1 MASTDLNTPETDC
14 PEFSIITWVNKP
26 ELYDQLVKSCSRL
39 NCEFLPMGQEFKNMS
54 AAYNAAT
61 DIAKG
66 RFLVYCHQDIE
77 IIDTEFASK
86 VRHVFDTHR
95 DIGFLGV
102 IGSVANH
109 HKRLWFNESG
119 DDARGWILQGNAL
132 TGHHAYNGMVRLLD
146 GLIMITEKRFDFP
159 EFLPGIHCV
168 DSFMCLKAETDGYR
182 NWVAPIVIR
191 HWSEGDVHSPQ
202 IDQNQEKMVRYIAQ
216 NYRDL
221 HPDQPLDPEQAFLY
235 AEGLK
240 DCDGRDLTVIIPV
253 LNQIEH
259 TRECLQTLRA
269 DVPRAHVIVIDNNS
283 TDSTPEVIREE
294 FPWVTYVRN
303 TINAGVS
310 ASWNQGICMADTPLV
325 CVLNNDTVI
334 PRRGMRLLIREAR
347 RNGAAT
353 ALGRRLNSN
362 FTCGP
367 HTEDPERM
375 HYPEAYALV
384 MTKQTYRK
392 VGPFDERFWPAYSE
406 DADYGIRLK
415 IAGIHCAIVPMA
427 VFHKGSVTARNLDNV
442 SSFVAENMKK
452 LSLKWQDNPEVQR
465 ILRH

>member
-1 MASTDLNTPETDC
+1 MDHTPLSTSESDR
-14 PEFSIITWVNKP
+14 PEFSIIAWVNKP
-26 ELYDQLVKSCSRL
+26 QLYSQLVASCSRL
-39 NCEFLPMGQEFKNMS
+39 NCEFLPMGQEYKSMS

-61 DIAKG
+61 DRARG

-77 IIDTEFASK
+77 IIDTEFAEK
-86 VRHVFDTHR
+86 VRHVFNTHR

-109 HKRLWFNESG
+109 RKRLWFNESVH
-119 DDARGWILQGNAL
+119 DARGWILQGNSL

-146 GLIMITEKRFDFP
+146 GLILIAEQRFDFP

-168 DSFMCLKAETDGYR
+168 DSFMCLRAETEGYR

-191 HWSEGDVHSPQ
+191 HWSEGDAFSPQ
-202 IDQNQEKMVRYIAQ
+202 IDENQERMLRYIAQ

-235 AEGLK
+235 AEGLG
-240 DCDGRDLTVIIPV
+240 DCDGRDLTVVIPV

-259 TRECLQTLRA
+259 TRECLQTLRV

-283 TDSTPEVIREE
+283 TDSTADVIRAE
-294 FPWVTYVRN
+294 FPWVDYVRN
-303 TINAGVS
+303 ATNAGVS
-310 ASWNQGICMADTPLV
+310 ASWNQGIRMTDTALV

-347 RNGAAT
+347 RCGAAT
-353 ALGRRLNSN
+353 ALGRRLNPN

-367 HTEDPERM
+367 HTEDSERM
-375 HYPEAYALV
+375 HYPEAFVLV
-384 MTKQTYRK
+384 MTRQTYRK

-406 DADYGIRLK
+406 DADYGIRMK
-415 IAGIHCAIVPMA
+415 MAGIQCAIIPRA
-427 VFHKGSVTARNLDNV
+427 VFHKGSVTARSLSNV
-442 SSFVAENMKK
+442 SSFVAENRQK

-465 ILRH
+465 ILRR